1 MTVADDARRDAA
13 SDDRSVGQI
22 LGDITTDLTSMVR
35 QELELAKTEAKQEVT
50 KLGTGAG
57 LLGAAGLA
65 GWLFL
70 VFFSLFAVY
79 LLDQAVDAW
88 LAALVVAVVWGAA
101 AAVLA
106 LLGRQKIQQANL
118 QLPTT
123 QQSIKEDL
131 R

>member
-1 MTVADDARRDAA
+1 MTVSDDARRDAA
-13 SDDRSVGQI
+13 TDDRSVGEI
-22 LGDITTDLTSMVR
+22 LGDITTDLTTMVR

-65 GWLFL
+65 GWMFL

-79 LLDQAVDAW
+79 LLDKVVDAW

-106 LLGRQKIQQANL
+106 LLGRTKIKQANL